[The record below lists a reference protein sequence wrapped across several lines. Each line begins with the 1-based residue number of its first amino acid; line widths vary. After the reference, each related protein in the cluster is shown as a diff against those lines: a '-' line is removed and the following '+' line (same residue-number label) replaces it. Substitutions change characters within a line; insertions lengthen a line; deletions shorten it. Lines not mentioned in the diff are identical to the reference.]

1 MTIPSTPRK
10 AGPLLGNGVQTSWP
24 FTFKVFA
31 DTDILVTVADNLGI
45 ESELTLTSDYTVT
58 LNSNQETS
66 PGGAVTYLLP
76 DGYTLV
82 ITGDID
88 YDQPLDLPSGG
99 AFSPTALEN
108 ELDRLTM
115 QIQQLREA
123 VNRAVQAP
131 ITSNASGYLPSPQ
144 SNTLIGWNES
154 ETAMQNF
161 PLSEIATAIAFAT
174 YRYDTYT
181 GDGTTTSFVLSAD
194 PVTLG
199 NIDVSVDGQ
208 TYVPGVDHTLVG
220 QNLVFTVAPANG
232 VEILARYGQGMA
244 SGVSGDALDISYQP
258 AGTGAVAATV
268 QSKMRQIVN
277 VKDYGAAADKTNAD
291 NKTALQAAITAVDA
305 AGGGQIV
312 VDYDINYGV
321 KTRTPSTWPDFAGV
335 TKPIVVLDYSRGD
348 TQAPNVYPTAYD
360 GAMYR
365 VWTFTP
371 QTTSPGQHDGNTQW
385 LRAAWAPAFCISN
398 DMNLAAVGHPS
409 RTAQDNRR
417 AYYATMV
424 DGEANWQWGNGNLAG
439 AGYTDEELSNFIIQ
453 KYPMAGDTLGAYT
466 PYQVERKTGNV
477 SYGGGRSIPG
487 AHHHFEAVTGSPA
500 LNIAMFESK
509 GVTSGVTLRNSNG
522 SGDDVEFKNVEG
534 SLRLNIPALGDALV
548 VAKAT
553 RYIGVGDAAPSYRF
567 DLVESRGTDYVER
580 IRNTSTTNGSIARWE
595 SSSVAGSG
603 WNFLNAYSG
612 GTADVEFQLN
622 GNGSGYCD
630 GAWTGGG
637 ADYAEYFEWSD
648 GNPENEDRRGFSVS
662 LVGSKIKKAESG
674 EQVIGVISGNPSVV
688 GDASWNKWA
697 GKYLRDDFGS
707 YILDENG
714 HRTLNPSYDPDVAYT
729 SRSQRP
735 EWGCV
740 GLVGKLR
747 TRKGQ
752 PVDGRWLKMRDISER
767 VEEWLVR

>member
-31 DTDILVTVADNLGI
+31 DTDILVIVADNLGI

-220 QNLVFTVAPANG
+220 QNLVFTVAPADG
-232 VEILARYGQGMA
+232 AEILARYGQGIA

-258 AGTGAVAATV
+258 AGVGAELTTTQDKLREFVSVKDFGAVGDGVTDDTA
-268 QSKMRQIVN
+268 
-277 VKDYGAAADKTNAD
+277 
-291 NKTALQAAITAVDA
+291 ALQAAIASFPNQGSPTWESWCLFFPNGVYKTTAKITVKNQQFGRIIGSAATIIGNFNDTVIQFGDGSGVADNLWFHVEGLNVQQQNTGASAYAVRAFHNYSCTFRNCFFYGGQYAFTLDGNANVIEGCTFRSGIAGNVLA
-305 AGGGQIV
+305 AGASNNQANKFIGCSNELSAGYGYDFSVAAGLGGLTV
-312 VDYDINYGV
+312 VDGGYTEANALGAFRIKNSQKATIRDVYLNVQNLAPG
-321 KTRTPSTWPDFAGV
+321 
-335 TKPIVVLDYSRGD
+335 VVLD
-348 TQAPNVYPTAYD
+348 
-360 GAMYR
+360 
-365 VWTFTP
+365 
-371 QTTSPGQHDGNTQW
+371 
-385 LRAAWAPAFCISN
+385 
-398 DMNLAAVGHPS
+398 
-409 RTAQDNRR
+409 
-417 AYYATMV
+417 
-424 DGEANWQWGNGNLAG
+424 
-439 AGYTDEELSNFIIQ
+439 
-453 KYPMAGDTLGAYT
+453 
-466 PYQVERKTGNV
+466 
-477 SYGGGRSIPG
+477 
-487 AHHHFEAVTGSPA
+487 
-500 LNIAMFESK
+500 
-509 GVTSGVTLRNSNG
+509 
-522 SGDDVEFKNVEG
+522 
-534 SLRLNIPALGDALV
+534 
-548 VAKAT
+548 
-553 RYIGVGDAAPSYRF
+553 
-567 DLVESRGTDYVER
+567 GTV
-580 IRNTSTTNGSIARWE
+580 
-595 SSSVAGSG
+595 
-603 WNFLNAYSG
+603 
-612 GTADVEFQLN
+612 
-622 GNGSGYCD
+622 
-630 GAWTGGG
+630 G
-637 ADYAEYFEWSD
+637 ADYAQPFV
-648 GNPENEDRRGFSVS
+648 SVEGCNI
-662 LVGSKIKKAESG
+662 L
-674 EQVIGVISGNPSVV
+674 
-688 GDASWNKWA
+688 GDASTSTPFIKELTANSINAQYRNNRVETGIVDMYGAAPRSINIDRKRKFSTVVNGTSIVNTDATGASDGWTLAGGGTGNVGAVSSVSPYVNGSACSISFANSYQYQQINCPASSLIRVSVWA
-697 GKYLRDDFGS
+697 KCSGALA
-707 YILDENG
+707 NA
-714 HRTLNPSYDPDVAYT
+714 DVQLWSLGLGGQYT
-729 SRSQRP
+729 SVNTTSTTASRLDIYLTPAMRSNATSF
-735 EWGCV
+735 
-740 GLVGKLR
+740 LLLLR
-747 TRKGQ
+747 NTGSGDNAQ
-752 PVDGRWLKMRDISER
+752 FCDIDIEDMTT
-767 VEEWLVR
+767 

>member
-1 MTIPSTPRK
+1 MPVPSSISDLSTTPSLNSPAGTESPSTVDDYLRTQAAFIRQVDDK
-10 AGPLLGNGVQTSWP
+10 ATGTV
-24 FTFKVFA
+24 KAA
-31 DTDILVTVADNLGI
+31 DLAA
-45 ESELTLTSDYTVT
+45 
-58 LNSNQETS
+58 
-66 PGGAVTYLLP
+66 PGGA
-76 DGYTLV
+76 
-82 ITGDID
+82 
-88 YDQPLDLPSGG
+88 
-99 AFSPTALEN
+99 A
-108 ELDRLTM
+108 
-115 QIQQLREA
+115 
-123 VNRAVQAP
+123 
-131 ITSNASGYLPSPQ
+131 
-144 SNTLIGWNES
+144 
-154 ETAMQNF
+154 
-161 PLSEIATAIAFAT
+161 
-174 YRYDTYT
+174 
-181 GDGTTTSFVLSAD
+181 
-194 PVTLG
+194 
-199 NIDVSVDGQ
+199 
-208 TYVPGVDHTLVG
+208 LVG
-220 QNLVFTVAPANG
+220 
-232 VEILARYGQGMA
+232 
-244 SGVSGDALDISYQP
+244 YQP
-258 AGTGAVAATV
+258 SGTGAVATTA

-277 VKDYGAAADKTNAD
+277 AKDYGAAAGNTNAA

-321 KTRTPSTWPDFAGV
+321 KTRTPSTWPDFTGI
-335 TKPIVVLDYSRGD
+335 TKPIIILDYSRGD
-348 TQAPNVYPTAYD
+348 TQSPNVYPTAYD

-365 VWTFTP
+365 VWTATP

-398 DMNLAAVGHPS
+398 DMNLAAVGGPS

-522 SGDDVEFKNVEG
+522 SGDDVAFKNVEG

-567 DLVESRGTDYVER
+567 DLVESRVTDYVER

-630 GAWTGGG
+630 GAWNGGG
-637 ADYAEYFEWSD
+637 ADYAEYFEWAD
-648 GNPENEDRRGFSVS
+648 GNPDNEDRRGFAVALS
-662 LVGSKIKKAESG
+662 GSKIQKAVLG
-674 EQVIGVISGNPSVV
+674 DTIIGVISGNPSVV
-688 GDASWNKWA
+688 GDAAWNKWA
-697 GKYLRDDFGS
+697 GKYQRDEFGS
-707 YILDENG
+707 YVFDVDG
-714 HRTLNPSYDPDVAYT
+714 HRVLNPDYNPDAEYT
-729 SRSQRP
+729 PRSQRP

-740 GLVGKLR
+740 GLMGKLR
-747 TRKGQ
+747 ILKGQ
-752 PVDGRWLKMRDISER
+752 PVDGRWLKMRDISEH
-767 VEEWLVR
+767 VEEWLIR